1 MSVWARHWALTQSV
15 GGEGASRAA
24 RRCVLNDLADWM
36 IGDDAVECC
45 PTIET
50 IAFDTGFN
58 RQTVMKAIVALIE
71 QGLVTRRF
79 EWEGLKKYAY
89 YRFVGYVPSE
99 WKNTLRPDAKHPE
112 GPRFKTTEK
121 SDVRKAGSTKSCTTE
136 GMKSRTTEGTKSHT
150 HGGTKFRTVPGNK
163 QGITGNEQGR
173 FSPAFACDAPE
184 EGVAHK
190 TGVTPSPDDW
200 ASLLSETAPS
210 DDVPTGLFDDM
221 PPEPEPAPKPADK
234 KPKRSRA
241 ASDAWPVE
249 GDGID
254 ADTRAAYLAVRKA
267 KRVGPFTA
275 KAYEQIKAQGEKFG
289 RSMAET
295 IGVCIGRGWV
305 YPYDSALQQS
315 NSTNGKNN
323 GIQDDRRGFV
333 LTPQSEYDYEA
344 GLRMFEERRAA
355 RRARDA

>member
-58 RQTVMKAIVALIE
+58 RQTVMKAIAALIE
-71 QGLVTRRF
+71 QGLVTRWF

-99 WKNTLRPDAKHPE
+99 WKNALRPDAKHPQ

-150 HGGTKFRTVPGNK
+150 HGGTKFRTVPVNK
-163 QGITGNEQGR
+163 QGITGNEQGS
-173 FSPAFACDAPE
+173 FSPASREAPAP
-184 EGVAHK
+184 VTVPK
-190 TGVTPSPDDW
+190 TGRSDDAEW
-200 ASLLSETAPS
+200 AALLSEVDTDPAA
-210 DDVPTGLFDDM
+210 DLDALG
-221 PPEPEPAPKPADK
+221 EPVLLHVEAPAPEQVAKTPAK
-234 KPKRSRA
+234 KKSTRAKPKTRCPVDVDNPCMPEEWRPKFE
-241 ASDAWPVE
+241 SDFPTL
-249 GDGID
+249 DID
-254 ADTRAAYLAVRKA
+254 AEFRSFVRFHASKGNVFADWKAAFMNWLDKAVK
-267 KRVGPFTA
+267 
-275 KAYEQIKAQGEKFG
+275 YQ
-289 RSMAET
+289 
-295 IGVCIGRGWV
+295 
-305 YPYDSALQQS
+305 
-315 NSTNGKNN
+315 
-323 GIQDDRRGFV
+323 
-333 LTPQSEYDYEA
+333 
-344 GLRMFEERRAA
+344 
-355 RRARDA
+355 ARDAARFGGQGGSRPGFKRALQREEIQEYVPF

>member
-58 RQTVMKAIVALIE
+58 RQTVMKAIAALIE

-121 SDVRKAGSTKSCTTE
+121 SYVRKAGSTKSCTTE

-163 QGITGNEQGR
+163 QGITGNEQGS
-173 FSPAFACDAPE
+173 FSPASREAPAP
-184 EGVAHK
+184 VTVPK
-190 TGVTPSPDDW
+190 TGRSDDDEW
-200 ASLLSETAPS
+200 ASLLSEADTDPAH
-210 DDVPTGLFDDM
+210 DLDVLG
-221 PPEPEPAPKPADK
+221 EPAPLPDDEPVLLHVPAPAPEQAAK
-234 KPKRSRA
+234 APKAKKSTRAKPKTRSPFGEADSCPAEWLDVFAPEFPSVNVELEFKSFVGYRTAKGTAFADWRA
-241 ASDAWPVE
+241 AFRNWL
-249 GDGID
+249 
-254 ADTRAAYLAVRKA
+254 TNAVK
-267 KRVGPFTA
+267 
-275 KAYEQIKAQGEKFG
+275 YQ
-289 RSMAET
+289 
-295 IGVCIGRGWV
+295 
-305 YPYDSALQQS
+305 
-315 NSTNGKNN
+315 
-323 GIQDDRRGFV
+323 
-333 LTPQSEYDYEA
+333 
-344 GLRMFEERRAA
+344 
-355 RRARDA
+355 ARDAARFGGQDGSRPGFKRALQREEIQEYVPF